1 MFIKVDPISLVGQIS
16 PRSLQGAIAL
26 AYCADASDKNGGIRF
41 AIPPYELCAP
51 GITAVVYFA
60 VRRMRFVQR
69 GTAVILLESEGRGD
83 DGRARPVA
91 LMKQIVLNPM
101 VLSTLMGL
109 VWQSRACRCRR
120 CWS

>member
-1 MFIKVDPISLVGQIS
+1 VFVAAVMFP
-16 PRSLQGAIAL
+16 A
-26 AYCADASDKNGGIRF
+26 
-41 AIPPYELCAP
+41 
-51 GITAVVYFA
+51 T
-60 VRRMRFVQR
+60 
-69 GTAVILLESEGRGD
+69 VILLESEGRGD

-120 CWS
+120 RSKRI